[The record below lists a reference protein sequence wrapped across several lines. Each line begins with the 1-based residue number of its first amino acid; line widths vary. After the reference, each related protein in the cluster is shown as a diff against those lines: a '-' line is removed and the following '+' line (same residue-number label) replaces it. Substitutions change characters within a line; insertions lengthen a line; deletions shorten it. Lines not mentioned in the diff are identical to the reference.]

1 MRIPESK
8 IAEIAAAA
16 DIVQVISNYVEL
28 KKAGKDYRGV
38 CPFHGDKDPS
48 LYVSPQKS
56 IFHCF
61 GCAVGGSVFNFIMRI
76 ENLSFVEAAKL
87 LAQRYSVVLQL
98 EPGSSAREDAKER
111 LYKVLALAH
120 SYFIQNLRAAPA
132 AQEYL
137 LNRGLGRE
145 WIDFLGL
152 GFAPD
157 SWDGFQNHLSDSSL
171 AMRDALNAGLV
182 RQKPSGGY
190 YDYFRGR
197 IMIPIRG
204 LNGELVAFGGR
215 AFGQGDPKY
224 LNSPESPIFKK
235 KNILFGLDT
244 ARDAIKKSGFIILV
258 EGYFDQISLRIRG
271 IQNVV
276 APLGTS
282 LTTEHAKLLKRFS
295 ERVVTIFD
303 GDEAGLRAV
312 KRSLPIFL
320 SEGIEPECVILTED
334 KDPDAAINR
343 IGTEGF
349 NKLIESSDSVIDFFL
364 NQLESQYDF
373 KGISGRNQALEE
385 CIPILRQIAD
395 SSERDYLIERFS
407 SRIRINEERI
417 RRAITTSTVNQFTQ
431 GGSSKKKSASTFFD
445 FPAEE
450 RNVVRGMLIRD
461 GFVDTVV
468 GTGVLREIEN
478 PTLSKLA
485 QAIIRFSEERGSF
498 DSRPFAL
505 ALDDPEMAALVASW
519 LQPKP
524 EEDDLRPEVDGDIT
538 IDQSLERLRLKK
550 LLRRKSEIQEKMRKC
565 EAGEEEYNNLAREL
579 LGIGRRL
586 QR

>member
-157 SWDGFQNHLSDSSL
+157 SWDGFQNHLSDSGL